1 MFYDYMQSSITVVIL
16 CVYDIRVIIE
26 NVLYYFFM
34 RFVIRIRNCCMQT
47 GSFCARLY
55 LSIFCKQ

>member
-26 NVLYYFFM
+26 NVLYYFFYK
-34 RFVIRIRNCCMQT
+34 IRHKNTQLLHANR
-47 GSFCARLY
+47 
-55 LSIFCKQ
+55 